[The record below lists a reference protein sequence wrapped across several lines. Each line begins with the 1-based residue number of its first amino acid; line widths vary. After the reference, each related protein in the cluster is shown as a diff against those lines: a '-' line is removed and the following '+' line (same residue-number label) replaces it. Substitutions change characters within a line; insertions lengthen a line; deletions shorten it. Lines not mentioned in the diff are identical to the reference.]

1 MLSIFYIALG
11 GSIGALSR
19 YLISTAIVT
28 GPKGILL
35 CNLLGC
41 FLIGIFFS
49 IINSKLDLT
58 KDIVNFTTIG
68 FLGSFTTFSTFSL
81 NVYQLYL
88 EKQFIFLIFYF
99 STSIFGGV
107 IFLLIGIILADF
119 IANNYGL

>member
-81 NVYQLYL
+81 NIYQLYL
-88 EKQFIFLIFYF
+88 EKQFVFLILYL
-99 STSIFGGV
+99 SSSVLGGV
-107 IFLLIGIILADF
+107 LFLLLGIFF
-119 IANNYGL
+119 IELICNN